1 MKKKK
6 WLVYCHT
13 NKINGKKYI
22 GITSKKAERRWCNG
36 KGYAIQQVKF
46 NKAIQKYGW
55 DNFTHEILEEN
66 IPTLEEANKL
76 EKHYIELYDTY
87 NNGYNS
93 TIGGDGT
100 NGYKHTRE
108 YCEQLSKKRK
118 GKNNPMYNKPSVT
131 AKKIVQIDLEGN
143 ILKVY
148 NNTYEPAN
156 IYKTTPSSIC
166 ACIHYRK
173 KIVKGYIWLEYL
185 EDEQEMKKKI
195 KERFEQ
201 MKLDK
206 IENSKKRSH
215 KIKEMWAEKDFRN
228 KMQKIINS
236 EEHKLKLSEASK
248 KMWSNEE
255 YRKTQSEKHKGNVS
269 KNKKRIAQYDLN
281 GNFIKEYESIQDA
294 SIKNNINS
302 KNISSVC
309 KGKRHKAGKYIWK
322 YI

>member
-1 MKKKK
+1 
-6 WLVYCHT
+6 
-13 NKINGKKYI
+13 
-22 GITSKKAERRWCNG
+22 
-36 KGYAIQQVKF
+36 
-46 NKAIQKYGW
+46 
-55 DNFTHEILEEN
+55 
-66 IPTLEEANKL
+66 
-76 EKHYIELYDTY
+76 
-87 NNGYNS
+87 
-93 TIGGDGT
+93 
-100 NGYKHTRE
+100 
-108 YCEQLSKKRK
+108 
-118 GKNNPMYNKPSVT
+118 
-131 AKKIVQIDLEGN
+131 
-143 ILKVY
+143 
-148 NNTYEPAN
+148 
-156 IYKTTPSSIC
+156 
-166 ACIHYRK
+166 
-173 KIVKGYIWLEYL
+173 
-185 EDEQEMKKKI
+185 MKKKI

-248 KMWSNEE
+248 KMWSNKE
-255 YRKTQSEKHKGNVS
+255 YRKMQSEKHKGNVS